1 MVDRFGCLMVIAVVV
16 VVVVVVVRTD
26 EVDVELLGAW
36 WGWGTEGG
44 RRGSINTEYVLGGTL
59 ILYYSLQL
67 HA

>member
-44 RRGSINTEYVLGGTL
+44 RRGSINTWWDTDTL
-59 ILYYSLQL
+59 YSLEL